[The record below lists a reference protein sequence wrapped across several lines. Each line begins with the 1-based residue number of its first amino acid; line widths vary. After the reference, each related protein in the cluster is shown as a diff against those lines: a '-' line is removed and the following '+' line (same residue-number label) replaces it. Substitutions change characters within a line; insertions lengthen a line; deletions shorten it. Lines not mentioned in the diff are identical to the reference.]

1 MTNIRSIDFVG
12 NHTFDDKAL
21 SRRLGFSEGDYLD
34 PILAETGRRTIA
46 EHYGQKGF
54 PYAKV
59 MLNTAALSQGKV
71 IYIIDEGPRVRIRSV
86 SFKGNRRIKTG
97 DLRPAVQTSTRSWI
111 VKPVYYNKE
120 KIEKDVERLRKIYYQ
135 QGFLDHRVEA
145 IGESHITFVIE
156 EGPQYKIGLIK
167 VSGNS
172 KFNDS
177 EVLADLELNVGD
189 VYHRQQAVA
198 HAKRILKLYR
208 EVGFIDVQVEQHP
221 EYVGGARPDV
231 VNLVFEISEGN
242 QFRIGRV
249 DITGNKHTQDRVIR
263 RVLDEYEFSPGELYN
278 ADMAPVEGGGNLEQ
292 YVKRQTLADQ
302 VIVRPAASD
311 EPQANL
317 KDVSVDIQEGMTGM
331 WNPGVGIGSDSGF
344 IGRLVYQQR
353 NFDINDKPKS
363 LGDLLTMKAFRG
375 AGQTLRVALEPGT
388 VVSQYSVS
396 FTDPY
401 FNDKPT
407 SLNVT
412 GSSYE
417 RFRDSHDEGRLRG
430 YLGFEQRRKD
440 DWRRSIGFRAEN
452 VEIKDLDLDAP
463 QEIIDV
469 KGGNALAGVRVG
481 VGRTVTDNVYTPS
494 AGYSFDTS
502 YEQVAGDYT
511 FGILT
516 GGYVQYSTLHEDLLE
531 RKTVLATR
539 FRAGTILGDAPPFEK
554 FYGGGTGRY
563 GIRGFEYYG
572 VSPRG
577 LQTNVA
583 NPERKDVIGSDW
595 IFLASTEVT
604 VPVVGESL
612 AALLFVDSGTV
623 ETGGYRAAVG
633 VGVQILVPQMFG
645 PVPMRFEVA
654 APFLKDSEDDTQ
666 TFSFSMGGLLF

>member
-97 DLRPAVQTSTRSWI
+97 DLRAAVQTSTRSWI

-177 EVLADLELNVGD
+177 EVLAGLELNVGD
-189 VYHRQQAVA
+189 VYHRQQAA
-198 HAKRILKLYR
+198 AQAKRILKLYR

-292 YVKRQTLADQ
+292 YVKRQTLAEQ

-317 KDVSVDIQEGMTGM
+317 KDVSVDVQEGMTGM

-388 VVSQYSVS
+388 IVSQYSVS

-452 VEIKDLDLDAP
+452 VDIKDLDLDAP

-531 RKTVLATR
+531 RKTVLATK
-539 FRAGTILGDAPPFEK
+539 FRAGTIVGDAPPFEK

-612 AALLFVDSGTV
+612 AALIFVDSGTV